1 MTKNESSRYIDES
14 NFKKI
19 FECTIFRLENV
30 FGIEKPKEEE
40 VTLTSSD
47 IFSMDFNDSTA
58 LENAADFLKS
68 SGEDPKAKTGRYS
81 SYIHTFSF

>member
-1 MTKNESSRYIDES
+1 M
-14 NFKKI
+14 
-19 FECTIFRLENV
+19 CVFRLENV

-68 SGEDPKAKTGRYS
+68 SGEDPKAKTGR
-81 SYIHTFSF
+81 